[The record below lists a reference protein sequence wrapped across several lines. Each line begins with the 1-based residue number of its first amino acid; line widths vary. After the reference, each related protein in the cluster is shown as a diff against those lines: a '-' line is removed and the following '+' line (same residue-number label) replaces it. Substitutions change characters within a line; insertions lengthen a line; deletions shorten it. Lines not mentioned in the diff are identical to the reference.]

1 MLFWHSAVVFN
12 NVYSV
17 PLLVVVGK
25 GVKVI
30 LEVIGVVFIFD
41 LIDVYDQIVNH
52 QSSSFSEILWCFS
65 RFIFIRGCFKIFYG
79 VWVLSGPRSLK
90 PPDL

>member
-1 MLFWHSAVVFN
+1 MLFWHSAVLLFN

-17 PLLVVVGK
+17 PLLVVGR

-30 LEVIGVVFIFD
+30 SEVIGVVFIFD

-52 QSSSFSEILWCFS
+52 QSSLSSFSEFYDVSASLLFANQTVNKAS
-65 RFIFIRGCFKIFYG
+65 FQFI
-79 VWVLSGPRSLK
+79 
-90 PPDL
+90 

>member
-1 MLFWHSAVVFN
+1 MLFWHSAVLLFN

-17 PLLVVVGK
+17 PLLIVGK

-30 LEVIGVVFIFD
+30 SEVIGVVFIFD

-52 QSSSFSEILWCFS
+52 QSSLSSFLNFH
-65 RFIFIRGCFKIFYG
+65 G
-79 VWVLSGPRSLK
+79 VPANSLSNE
-90 PPDL
+90 

>member
-17 PLLVVVGK
+17 PLLVVGR

-30 LEVIGVVFIFD
+30 SEVIGVVFIFD

-52 QSSSFSEILWCFS
+52 QSSLSSFSES
-65 RFIFIRGCFKIFYG
+65 YG
-79 VWVLSGPRSLK
+79 VSASLLFANQTANK
-90 PPDL
+90 ASSQFI

>member
-17 PLLVVVGK
+17 PLLEVVGK

-52 QSSSFSEILWCFS
+52 QSSLSSFSES
-65 RFIFIRGCFKIFYG
+65 YG
-79 VWVLSGPRSLK
+79 VSASLLFANQTANK
-90 PPDL
+90 ASFQFI

>member
-17 PLLVVVGK
+17 PLLEVVGK

-41 LIDVYDQIVNH
+41 LIDVHDQIVNQ
-52 QSSSFSEILWCFS
+52 QSSLSSFSEFLWRFS
-65 RFIFIRGCFKIFYG
+65 KFIFNIKA
-79 VWVLSGPRSLK
+79 
-90 PPDL
+90 